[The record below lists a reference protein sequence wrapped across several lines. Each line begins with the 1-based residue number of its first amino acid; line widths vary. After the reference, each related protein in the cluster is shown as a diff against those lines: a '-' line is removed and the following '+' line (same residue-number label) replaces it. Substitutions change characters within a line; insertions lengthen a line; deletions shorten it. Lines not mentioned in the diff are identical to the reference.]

1 MTDPI
6 LEDNLRRLL
15 HRCAPRLSEDDL
27 DQALARFEGRRKPA
41 LTQGRILA
49 AVAALFLVG
58 LLGWLAVSSPVRP
71 PAPAAQESPEDV
83 ARLIGEL
90 GSPTPEVREKAK
102 RSLLALGAA
111 ALGPLDRALYHED
124 PEVRIQSQAL
134 AKIVRRAG
142 DIHAPLAFVRA
153 AVKIVR
159 ARWTARDFTDFQKTV
174 DDAFDPLQPFT
185 IHYVPRKTVDSA
197 FDVARDPGSSNPRV
211 KTIRGAK
218 DSLTAAMVAALD
230 QDPGILF
237 LDASGQPTDLDEVVV
252 FTLPDKVGWS
262 AYVVVS
268 LGEFEEPG
276 FNLRNWVCGEGDAK
290 TFFQSVG
297 LSPHAGGGVTMPDV
311 DPKAS
316 FMPGAFKK
324 GDVVRALNGTPV
336 DSPADLLRL
345 VDQPP
350 GQVMAFTVDRDGKV
364 FSWTVKV
371 LHRAIVK
378 NLDAEAKK
386 MFEDAERVRSENP
399 ERAADLYK
407 RLLTEYLKTD
417 FVSKEK
423 RAIIEER
430 AADLKAKLN
439 RDK

>member
-15 HRCAPRLSEDDL
+15 HRCTPRLSEDDL

-41 LTQGRILA
+41 LLQGRILA

-71 PAPAAQESPEDV
+71 TAPAAQESPEDV

-90 GSPTPEVREKAK
+90 GSPTPDVREKAK
-102 RSLLALGAA
+102 RRLLALGTA

-134 AKIVRRAG
+134 AKIVRRAD
-142 DIHAPLAFVRA
+142 DIHVPLAFVRA

-174 DDAFDPLQPFT
+174 DDAFDPLLPST

-197 FDVARDPGSSNPRV
+197 FDVARDPGSSNPRM

-237 LDASGQPTDLDEVVV
+237 LDAGGQPTDLDEVVV

-276 FNLRNWVCGEGDAK
+276 FNLRSWVCVEGDAK

-297 LSPHAGGGVTMPDV
+297 LSPRAGGGVTMSDV
-311 DPKAS
+311 DPKS
-316 FMPGAFKK
+316 FFMPGAFKK

-350 GQVMAFTVDRDGKV
+350 GKGMTFTVDRDGKV
-364 FSWTVKV
+364 FSWTAKV
-371 LHRAIVK
+371 IQRTIVK

-399 ERAADLYK
+399 ERAAELYR
-407 RLLTEYLKTD
+407 RLLNEYGKTD
-417 FVSKEK
+417 FISKVRK
-423 RAIIEER
+423 AFIEER
-430 AADLKAKLN
+430 LADIQERKK
-439 RDK
+439 